1 MVPLS
6 QAKRVVIKIGTGV
19 LTSGIGQLDT
29 SRIEALCQQVD
40 MLKRKGIEVILVSS
54 GAVGLGMGKLSLH
67 KRPKELASLQACA
80 AVGQSILINTW
91 QKGFDP
97 HELTVAQI
105 LLTREDLRSRH
116 RHNAVF
122 ATIERLLAKGLVP
135 IVNENDTVSA
145 AEIKFGDN
153 DTLSALVASVT
164 NADLLFILSN
174 IPGLIDMQGT
184 GSVIPCVAAITPEI
198 EAMAQGTSQTTSV
211 GGMISK
217 LSAAKIAQRAG
228 CGVLIGSGHDSELF
242 DKLLAGQEIGTYFE
256 PSDLPV
262 KSHKRWI
269 AIQDHTHGSITIDS
283 GAVTAILERGKSLLA
298 AGITEY
304 KDDFHAGD
312 IVQICAPDGKILA
325 HGMVSYD
332 KERLANN
339 AAELENNVVVH
350 RDHLVLL

>member
-1 MVPLS
+1 
-6 QAKRVVIKIGTGV
+6 
-19 LTSGIGQLDT
+19 
-29 SRIEALCQQVD
+29 
-40 MLKRKGIEVILVSS
+40 
-54 GAVGLGMGKLSLH
+54 MGKLSLQ

-122 ATIERLLAKGLVP
+122 ATIERLLARGLVP

-184 GSVIPCVAAITPEI
+184 GSVIPCVTAITPEI
-198 EAMAQGTSQTTSV
+198 EAMAQGTRQSTSV

-228 CGVLIGSGHDSELF
+228 CGVLIGSGQDSELF
-242 DKLLAGQEIGTYFE
+242 DKLLAGQESALISNPAICRSNHINAGSPYRIT
-256 PSDLPV
+256 PMARLQSIPV
-262 KSHKRWI
+262 R
-269 AIQDHTHGSITIDS
+269 
-283 GAVTAILERGKSLLA
+283 
-298 AGITEY
+298 
-304 KDDFHAGD
+304 
-312 IVQICAPDGKILA
+312 
-325 HGMVSYD
+325 
-332 KERLANN
+332 
-339 AAELENNVVVH
+339 
-350 RDHLVLL
+350 